1 LRDHDTET
9 VRGLPG
15 ELPAGEAILW
25 QGAPLWGALTRRVFH
40 IELLSIYFGILL
52 IWRGGSL
59 LWAGEP
65 VIAAVRA
72 ASWIAVI
79 GAVAIGL
86 LSLFAWMI
94 GKTTIY
100 TITNKRIVLR
110 IGVALSIDINL
121 PYKIVESAALKSYP
135 DGTGDIVL
143 TMAAGQK
150 ILYPALWPHAR
161 PWRIFRAQPA
171 LRVVPDAAAVAQL
184 LARALAESSTHA
196 TAQPGAQAPGAPVT
210 EAQPAGSQG
219 GASRPQTTAAA

>member
-1 LRDHDTET
+1 
-9 VRGLPG
+9 
-15 ELPAGEAILW
+15 
-25 QGAPLWGALTRRVFH
+25 VFH

-86 LSLFAWMI
+86 LALFAWLI

-143 TMAAGQK
+143 TMVAGQK
-150 ILYPALWPHAR
+150 VLYPALWPHAR
-161 PWRIFRAQPA
+161 PWRYFRAQPA
-171 LRVVPDAAAVAQL
+171 LRVVPDAAAVAQV
-184 LARALAESSTHA
+184 LARALAESTQTRASG
-196 TAQPGAQAPGAPVT
+196 AQPSGAQAAPGTT
-210 EAQPAGSQG
+210 EQSGSQG

>member
-1 LRDHDTET
+1 
-9 VRGLPG
+9 
-15 ELPAGEAILW
+15 
-25 QGAPLWGALTRRVFH
+25 VFH

-65 VIAAVRA
+65 VITAVRA

-86 LSLFAWMI
+86 LALFAWLI

-143 TMAAGQK
+143 TMVAGQK

-161 PWRIFRAQPA
+161 PWRFFRAQPA
-171 LRVVPDAAAVAQL
+171 LRVVPDAAAVAQI
-184 LARALAESSTHA
+184 LARALAESAAHV
-196 TAQPGAQAPGAPVT
+196 TAQPGAQPQAAQASETT
-210 EAQPAGSQG
+210 EQSGSPG